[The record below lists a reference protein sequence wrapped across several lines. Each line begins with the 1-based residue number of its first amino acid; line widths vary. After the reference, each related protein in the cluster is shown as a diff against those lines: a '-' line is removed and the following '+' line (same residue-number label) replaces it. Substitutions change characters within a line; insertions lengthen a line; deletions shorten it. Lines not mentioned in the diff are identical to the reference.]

1 MPKPRCCI
9 SGNTASLDPNRALTP
24 EECNDGSRG
33 GTDAAR
39 ATRPM
44 LMLEGA
50 HYDVRQRSPL
60 FVVLTLLGNK
70 KPPTALES
78 GRSKTKPALMRARL
92 KWSFQTL
99 MWAIAF
105 LVAAFPAAA
114 QVATTETTQQQLSGQ
129 SELQTAAQA
138 ATTSQAPTTGVVC
151 IEEMLATFCNVPA
164 GPNTSGYGSSGG
176 SGSSSGAG
184 SGVGTGSNA
193 SSTPICGTEPPF
205 NELCD

>member
-1 MPKPRCCI
+1 
-9 SGNTASLDPNRALTP
+9 
-24 EECNDGSRG
+24 
-33 GTDAAR
+33 
-39 ATRPM
+39 
-44 LMLEGA
+44 
-50 HYDVRQRSPL
+50 
-60 FVVLTLLGNK
+60 
-70 KPPTALES
+70 
-78 GRSKTKPALMRARL
+78 
-92 KWSFQTL
+92 

-184 SGVGTGSNA
+184 SGVGSGSNA

>member
-1 MPKPRCCI
+1 
-9 SGNTASLDPNRALTP
+9 
-24 EECNDGSRG
+24 
-33 GTDAAR
+33 
-39 ATRPM
+39 
-44 LMLEGA
+44 
-50 HYDVRQRSPL
+50 
-60 FVVLTLLGNK
+60 
-70 KPPTALES
+70 
-78 GRSKTKPALMRARL
+78 MRARL
-92 KWSFQTL
+92 NWCLQLLT
-99 MWAIAF
+99 WAIAF
-105 LVAAFPAAA
+105 LVVAFPAAA
-114 QVATTETTQQQLSGQ
+114 QVSTSETMQQQLSGQ
-129 SELQTAAQA
+129 SEFQTAAQA

>member
-1 MPKPRCCI
+1 
-9 SGNTASLDPNRALTP
+9 
-24 EECNDGSRG
+24 
-33 GTDAAR
+33 
-39 ATRPM
+39 
-44 LMLEGA
+44 
-50 HYDVRQRSPL
+50 
-60 FVVLTLLGNK
+60 
-70 KPPTALES
+70 
-78 GRSKTKPALMRARL
+78 MRARL
-92 KWSFQTL
+92 KWSFQKL
-99 MWAIAF
+99 MWGIAF

-114 QVATTETTQQQLSGQ
+114 QVSMTETTQQQLSGQ

-164 GPNTSGYGSSGG
+164 GPYTSGYGSSGG